1 MREYEV
7 PSANIRITF
16 ARYGILRANRS
27 TRCAPF
33 KFDSLVRRQAQ
44 PPAAHRT
51 STNSGSTGH

>member
-51 STNSGSTGH
+51 RS